1 MKKGRFLGPTP
12 GALEK
17 EGTGSCP
24 GIRTSNKVPRRF
36 CCDECFFFFFNF
48 LFIDLFLVALGLHCC
63 VKLVSS
69 CGKWG
74 LLSGCGLRASHCS
87 GSSCHGTWAPD
98 TWAQYL

>member
-36 CCDECFFFFFNF
+36 CCDECFFFLIFCLLIYFW
-48 LFIDLFLVALGLHCC
+48 LHLVFIAV
-63 VKLVSS
+63 
-69 CGKWG
+69 
-74 LLSGCGLRASHCS
+74 
-87 GSSCHGTWAPD
+87 
-98 TWAQYL
+98 